1 MTSDMTPLPSN
12 ELAELAILDTYGL
25 LHDADLLRFEQA
37 FMGSPPDV
45 QAEIR
50 RIQAEIATDE
60 RLLPTCE
67 PPAELRERVLDRI
80 RSAMALSTAGMLVSE
95 PASFPHPVMRADA
108 GRGTFFGSVWTWRMA
123 ALLLLGVVVTL
134 VATNSSSQRHVEQL
148 NLEAMRLITA
158 HEVEVALADQY
169 RPFMELMRTPEATHT
184 YLAAPGGEG
193 LVRVSIDERSGRAF
207 VLAMDLVG
215 HDGPCQIEITTADGT
230 PLAAATL
237 RTDRYLDA
245 ATMELDATLLAGAT
259 LRLTDGLG
267 RTIAATRM
275 G

>member
-1 MTSDMTPLPSN
+1 MTSDMTPLTSN

-37 FMGSPPDV
+37 FVGSPPDV

-67 PPAELRERVLDRI
+67 PPAELKEQVLDRI
-80 RSAMALSTAGMLVSE
+80 RSAMALSTAGMLVSDAE
-95 PASFPHPVMRADA
+95 SFPHPAMHQDA
-108 GRGTFFGSVWTWRMA
+108 GDGKFLGSVWTWRMA
-123 ALLLLGVVVTL
+123 ALLLLGAVITL
-134 VATNSSSQRHVEQL
+134 VATNTSSQRHVEQL

-169 RPFMELMRTPEATHT
+169 RPFMELMRTPEARHA

-193 LVRVSIDERSGRAF
+193 LVRVSIDEASGRGF

-215 HDGPCQIEITTADGT
+215 HDGPCQLKITAADGRQ
-230 PLAAATL
+230 LASAEL

-245 ATMELDATLLAGAT
+245 ATIELDTTLLAGAT
-259 LRLTDGLG
+259 LHLTDGLG
-267 RTIAATRM
+267 RTIATTRM

>member
-1 MTSDMTPLPSN
+1 MTSETTPLTSN

-25 LHDADLLRFEQA
+25 LHDAELLRFEQA

-67 PPAELRERVLDRI
+67 PPAELKAKVLDRI

-95 PASFPHPVMRADA
+95 PDAFPHPTMHRDSE
-108 GRGTFFGSVWTWRMA
+108 RGTFLGSVWTWRMA
-123 ALLLLGVVVTL
+123 ALLLLGVTITL
-134 VATNSSSQRHVEQL
+134 VATNTSSQRHVDQL
-148 NLEAMRLITA
+148 NLEAMRLITG

-169 RPFMELMRTPEATHT
+169 RPFMELMRTPEARHA
-184 YLAAPGGEG
+184 YLAAAGGEG
-193 LVRVSIDERSGRAF
+193 LVRVSIDESTGRAF

-215 HDGPCQIEITTADGT
+215 HDGPCRLEITAADGT
-230 PLAAATL
+230 PLASAEL

-245 ATMELDATLLAGAT
+245 TTMDLDAALIAGAT
-259 LRLTDGLG
+259 LHLTDGLG
-267 RTIAATRM
+267 RTIATTRLA
-275 G
+275 